1 MKYALFLI
9 LTLQLSFDTLSSP
22 GQCVFNLPSR
32 SVTPTGRIITTQT
45 QSQGFVEDF
54 GNPLETIQDTAGS
67 LYWGSCKDEASVPV
81 TNAREL
87 FEINCSGLR
96 GNGYSNQ
103 AFNSLERLNQYSTE
117 YLDQTTEELV
127 FMQAAQNVHKLGK
140 CQKGLFDDY
149 FSPDSEQKQNML
161 ETAYERFQRIKQN
174 VRNEISSRASD
185 EVSRSERQRFSSCT
199 NDSCAGRYSEESFEA
214 ISEEENVEARL
225 TESDENLNL
234 LISSIP
240 MGNRKSM
247 KEALLSLYRV
257 KPNASQAEFEAV
269 FNHQM
274 RQLREEANSTVET
287 MDAIHVQSGPDSE
300 HYCVDSHLKR
310 QLYRSGQIEV
320 TLQRLDIGEYGSN
333 FSCRMGRRYGYAG
346 EIITELAL
354 IPTYFFGYGLA
365 RLATRA
371 GVSGLSARGARAL
384 NMSSRLGML
393 GIQSADM
400 ALLANSAANACFTDD
415 FMVGLQ
421 GKECSPQSEMALA
434 MHEAEL
440 SNCLIN
446 VAFFGVSNLTAVS
459 RMRRGNN
466 QIQEDFPVKVEPVP
480 VERTIA
486 ETTPLAAS
494 GKRTPV
500 NTNPNPVRSD
510 ISETQVVND
519 VMDNII
525 LMRVKGIEYEP
536 TSLPG
541 VLSHN
546 VANGT
551 QSVTNNGERAGRVYR
566 VTGLPASG
574 NRRGPNINA
583 YEHPDLAVYVE
594 RLREMGVEL
603 VIDSTTQAA
612 GMGAYFWRRSDNVK
626 ILSLPPHSTWR
637 TFLHEFQHAE
647 FDNLVMPFFDRM
659 KAVRASGTNLAEA
672 ARPDWVQR
680 VGVERLNRIQELMDQ
695 GMPVRGINETLS
707 VEVEL
712 AALGLRRYLPNQGS
726 RTSAY
731 AYRHQI
737 TALEQIPEASRTSAQ
752 AEALTQ
758 AHRNL
763 EAALRRQRLERQ
775 IVTAAGSRATGAILL
790 GSAIGGSALEAAD
803 TYLDIDS
810 FYQILFDEDNKPV
823 MGQTFEGEWF
833 NFLDN

>member
-1 MKYALFLI
+1 MLLLL
-9 LTLQLSFDTLSSP
+9 LTLQLSFDSIANTEL
-22 GQCVFNLPSR
+22 CLFNHPLR
-32 SVTPTGRIITTQT
+32 SETPTGRIITTQV

-54 GNPLETIQDTAGS
+54 GNPLEDIQDTAGS
-67 LYWGSCKDEASVPV
+67 LYWGSCENEANVAV

-103 AFNSLERLNQYSTE
+103 AFNNLERLNQLSTE

-149 FSPDSEQKQNML
+149 FASGSEQRQTML
-161 ETAYERFQRIKQN
+161 DTAYERFNRIKQK
-174 VRNEISSRASD
+174 VRREISSRAPD
-185 EVSRSERQRFSSCT
+185 EVSRAERQRFSSCT
-199 NDSCAGRYSEESFEA
+199 NESCAGMYSEESFEA

-225 TESDENLNL
+225 SESDENLKL

-240 MGNRKSM
+240 MGNRESM
-247 KEALLSLYRV
+247 KEALLALYRI
-257 KPNASQAEFEAV
+257 KPNASKAEFEAV

-274 RQLREEANSTVET
+274 LQLREQADSTVET

-320 TLQRLDIGEYGSN
+320 TLQRLNIGEYGSN

-371 GVSGLSARGARAL
+371 GVTSLSARGARVL

-400 ALLANSAANACFTDD
+400 GLLANSAANACFADD

-421 GKECSPQSEMALA
+421 GRECSPQAEMALA

-446 VAFFGVSNLTAVS
+446 VAFFGVSNVAAVS

-466 QIQEDFPVKVEPVP
+466 QIQEDFSIRVEPAP

-486 ETTPLAAS
+486 ETTPQAAS
-494 GKRTPV
+494 GRRNPI
-500 NTNPNPVRSD
+500 NTNPNPVRAAITES
-510 ISETQVVND
+510 QVVND
-519 VMDNII
+519 VMDSII
-525 LMRVKGIEYEP
+525 LMRVKGIEYAP

-541 VLSHN
+541 ALSHN
-546 VANGT
+546 VARGT
-551 QSVTNNGERAGRVYR
+551 QTVTNNGERAGRVYR
-566 VTGLPASG
+566 VTGLPTPG
-574 NRRGPNINA
+574 NRRGPNVNA

-626 ILSLPPHSTWR
+626 ILSLPPESTWR

-659 KAVRASGTNLAEA
+659 KAVRSRGANLSEA

-680 VGVERLNRIQELMDQ
+680 VGVERLNRIQELLDQ

-737 TALEQIPEASRTSAQ
+737 TALEQIPEASRTPAQ
-752 AEALTQ
+752 VEALAE

-763 EAALRRQRLERQ
+763 ESALRRQNLERQ
-775 IVTAAGSRATGAILL
+775 VVAAAGSRTTRNILIGTVVGGGAAT
-790 GSAIGGSALEAAD
+790 
-803 TYLDIDS
+803 TYLNLDS
-810 FYQILFDEDNKPV
+810 FYQILFDEENKPV
-823 MGQTFEGEWF
+823 MGQTFEGEWY